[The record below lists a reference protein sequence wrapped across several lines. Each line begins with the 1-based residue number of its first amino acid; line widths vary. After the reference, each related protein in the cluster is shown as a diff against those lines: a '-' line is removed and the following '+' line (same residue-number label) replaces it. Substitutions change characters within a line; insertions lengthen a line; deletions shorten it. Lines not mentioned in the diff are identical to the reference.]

1 MTEETLKM
9 ARIAGIE
16 YAEATDYMTAA
27 IKGFGLAYEEVTHI
41 SDVYSNLAAK
51 TATDT
56 EEIAIAMSKVASI
69 AHSTGME
76 METTAAMLAQILE
89 VTREAPETAGTALK
103 TVIARFG
110 EVKTLIEK
118 GETTGTDEEGE
129 AIDVNR
135 IDAALKTAGM
145 SLLDEAGQMRDLDDV
160 LLELSSRWSGLSD
173 MQ

>member
-1 MTEETLKM
+1 LYYQQGLSTNEVLTMTTETLKM

-16 YAEATDYMTAA
+16 YAEATDYMTAT
-27 IKGFGLAYEEVTHI
+27 IKGFGLAYEDVSHI
-41 SDVYSNLAAK
+41 NDVYSNLAAK

-110 EVKTLIEK
+110 EVKTLI
-118 GETTGTDEEGE
+118 
-129 AIDVNR
+129 
-135 IDAALKTAGM
+135 
-145 SLLDEAGQMRDLDDV
+145 S
-160 LLELSSRWSGLSD
+160 
-173 MQ
+173 